1 MSSSEER
8 SFSIS
13 VPDSELDFLKKK
25 LELARFPDELEGAGW
40 DYGVPLP
47 HIKRLVEHWQNGFD
61 WRKSENALNSL
72 PMFTRDIDVEG
83 FGTLNI
89 HYVHQKS
96 DVAAAIPLL
105 FVHGC
110 RWSGHISLVVFHC
123 SPCDCRAWVHHRGQE
138 APAASNGW
146 RTRLSKLSRCCAES
160 TWIWFL
166 PGTKQAR
173 IQGPSVCGG
182 KSV

>member
-72 PMFTRDIDVEG
+72 PMFTRDINV
-83 FGTLNI
+83 
-89 HYVHQKS
+89 
-96 DVAAAIPLL
+96 
-105 FVHGC
+105 
-110 RWSGHISLVVFHC
+110 
-123 SPCDCRAWVHHRGQE
+123 
-138 APAASNGW
+138 
-146 RTRLSKLSRCCAES
+146 
-160 TWIWFL
+160 
-166 PGTKQAR
+166 
-173 IQGPSVCGG
+173 
-182 KSV
+182 